1 MTREQ
6 FEPLVRAYSNT
17 VYRVAYQALKNHAD
31 AEDVMQTVLLK
42 LFETATVFESQEHI
56 RAWLIRVTVNESRK
70 ILRTPWRHRVL
81 PLEEGQDLPV
91 FDNRAQSD
99 LFSSVMALPRNYR
112 MAIYLFYYEEL
123 STAEIAQAMSANP
136 STVRTWLR
144 RAREKLKLD
153 LTTPKEV

>member
-56 RAWLIRVTVNESRK
+56 RARPRK
-70 ILRTPWRHRVL
+70 PKTTAHP
-81 PLEEGQDLPV
+81 
-91 FDNRAQSD
+91 RAASC
-99 LFSSVMALPRNYR
+99 
-112 MAIYLFYYEEL
+112 
-123 STAEIAQAMSANP
+123 SAP
-136 STVRTWLR
+136 GR
-144 RAREKLKLD
+144 RPGFTGL
-153 LTTPKEV
+153 